1 MIYFSVDDKYAP
13 FGVPLGS
20 LWPSFGVPLA
30 VLGHLWGPFGAPWAA
45 LGRILDFVE
54 KWTPFSEQMCQIHDT
69 VVQNQASR
77 NSPADLLGSAGNGVK
92 LGWSGPGFIA
102 PGARIT

>member
-1 MIYFSVDDKYAP
+1 MGCQWD
-13 FGVPLGS
+13 
-20 LWPSFGVPLA
+20 
-30 VLGHLWGPFGAPWAA
+30 PFGAPWAA

-77 NSPADLLGSAGNGVK
+77 NSPADPADLLGSAGNGVK

-102 PGARIT
+102 LGARIT